1 MLDQAEV
8 GVEALS
14 AMVGYVEP
22 ARNVGVKVGT
32 AVRTH
37 QVAAMDHV
45 GVVAL
50 QGPPF
55 AGQGAASA
63 N

>member
-1 MLDQAEV
+1 MLDEAEV

-22 ARNVGVKVGT
+22 ARNVGIKAGT
-32 AVRTH
+32 ALRTR
-37 QVAAMDHV
+37 QVASMDHV

-50 QGPPF
+50 QRD
-55 AGQGAASA
+55 QGAASA